1 MSSTLYSITL
11 PSEQYYKLNLLDM
24 NGRIVSEIE
33 SGFGGENEGVLDLSA
48 VPVGVYTLLLEA
60 PVGITFL
67 RLLKI

>member
-1 MSSTLYSITL
+1 MSSTSYSITL
-11 PSEQYYKLNLLDM
+11 PSEQCYKLNLLDM

-60 PVGITFL
+60 PIGTTFL
-67 RLLKI
+67 RLLNI